1 MEDATPLIHE
11 PDASA
16 RAGWRVPYLHVNAL
30 MPAVVVGVALG
41 VFHSALLALFTFH
54 GLCLVAM
61 PALYIAALPRDAH
74 GATGAQAYDALVRRL
89 LADERGERA
98 AYAALAFVTMA
109 AVGFVGYLVVRGVIN
124 ARHAVAVARG
134 DGLNS
139 RVVSDGGAVALCLYF
154 TFVNSALEELFWRVY
169 LHRELARAPPP
180 CAGAARADAEPPAPA
195 AWFGAG
201 AGAAAGGAGL
211 LAELLSARERPKL
224 IVSCY
229 YASYHFVVVL
239 FFVPW
244 YLAVPAAGGLVVLG
258 RAMVFLRDSE
268 RFGLVTAWGFHA
280 GLDACFC
287 LVMLQMYFHWL

>member
-1 MEDATPLIHE
+1 M
-11 PDASA
+11 
-16 RAGWRVPYLHVNAL
+16 
-30 MPAVVVGVALG
+30 
-41 VFHSALLALFTFH
+41 
-54 GLCLVAM
+54 
-61 PALYIAALPRDAH
+61 
-74 GATGAQAYDALVRRL
+74 
-89 LADERGERA
+89 
-98 AYAALAFVTMA
+98 
-109 AVGFVGYLVVRGVIN
+109 
-124 ARHAVAVARG
+124 
-134 DGLNS
+134 
-139 RVVSDGGAVALCLYF
+139 
-154 TFVNSALEELFWRVY
+154 NSALEELFWRVY

-180 CAGAARADAEPPAPA
+180 CAAARADAEPPAPA